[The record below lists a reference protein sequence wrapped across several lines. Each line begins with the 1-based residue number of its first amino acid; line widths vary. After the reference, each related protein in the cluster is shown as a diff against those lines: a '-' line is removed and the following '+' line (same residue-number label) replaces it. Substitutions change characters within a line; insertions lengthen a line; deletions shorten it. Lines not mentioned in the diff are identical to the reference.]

1 MRSASIAFMQEL
13 SKGNRNY
20 QATVEITLADGTVIN
35 GTRTIYNYE
44 TGSEIVMSEPYLTNE
59 NIWENGLTIE
69 DAVSNDGEFQLGAA
83 IINECTLVLNNSGE
97 RFSKYDFADAV
108 VVPHISLYDEDGVL
122 AGTVDMGVYN
132 VSEADYDEGIV
143 TLTCLDNMVKFDK
156 PYVEHGPT
164 GTISSIIANCCQVC
178 GVTAGSTVSTFP
190 HYDML
195 FDAPLPSGDN
205 ATYRQV
211 ISWCA
216 EMAGQFARCDQN
228 GELQI
233 GFYDFG
239 ALNSIINDGLDGGS
253 FNDSSIPYGDGDTAD
268 GGAFSPWNTGYVF
281 DGGSFTSTPD
291 VHVISSSFSSKLN
304 IKDVAITGFSITTDI
319 TDDSFISN
327 IPLWSSSST
336 YTVGDIVRKHV
347 DSSGSHDVT
356 YDVYQCNANISTPE
370 AWNDAHWSKLS
381 SLTRWWG
388 ISKDYVV
395 AIDNELIKYDYD
407 ADTVAYNLSP
417 DFFTEIMGVPYTPK
431 YVFCPGEITHL
442 SDPTIESGDVAIF
455 VDRNGVIHPI
465 IVSSTTFA
473 LGGTQSTQSSAAPK
487 ANRFIPP
494 GARQ

>member
-13 SKGNRNY
+13 SKDNRNY

-35 GTRTIYNYE
+35 GTKTTYNYT
-44 TGSEIVMSEPYLTNE
+44 TGSEIVMAVPYLTNE

-69 DAVSNDGEFQLGAA
+69 DAVSNDGEFQIGAA
-83 IINECTLVLNNSGE
+83 IINQCTLVINNSGD
-97 RFSKYDFADAV
+97 RYSRYDFQDAV
-108 VVPHISLYDEDGVL
+108 VVPHLSLYDEDGVL

-132 VSEADYDEGIV
+132 VNETDYDEGIM

-164 GTISSIIANCCQVC
+164 GTLSAVIANCCQVC

-216 EMAGQFARCDQN
+216 EMAGQFARIDQN
-228 GELQI
+228 GALQI
-233 GFYDFG
+233 GFYDFDT
-239 ALNSIINDGLDGGS
+239 LNSIMDNSLDGGT

-268 GGAFSPWNTGYVF
+268 GGSFAPWDTGYVF
-281 DGGSFTSTPD
+281 DGGNFSSPINA
-291 VHVISSSFSSKLN
+291 HVISSDFSSKLA
-304 IKDVAITGFSITTDI
+304 IKDVAITGISITTDI
-319 TDDSFISN
+319 TEDSYISG

-336 YTVGDIVRKHV
+336 YTVGDVVRKASSS
-347 DSSGSHDVT
+347 SSGHAT
-356 YDVYQCNANISTPE
+356 YDVYQCNTNIATPE
-370 AWNDAHWSKLS
+370 SWNDAHWSKLS
-381 SLTRWWG
+381 YLTRWWG

-395 AIDNELIKYDYD
+395 PIGNDLIKYDYD
-407 ADTVAYNLSP
+407 ADTIAYNLSS
-417 DFFTEIMGVPYTPK
+417 DFFTEVMGVPYTPK
-431 YVFCPGEITHL
+431 YVFRPGEITHL
-442 SDPTIESGDVAIF
+442 SDPTIEAGDVAIF
-455 VDRNGVIHPI
+455 VDHNGVIHPI
-465 IVSSTTFA
+465 IVSSTTFSI
-473 LGGTQSTQSSAAPK
+473 GENQNTSSSAAPK